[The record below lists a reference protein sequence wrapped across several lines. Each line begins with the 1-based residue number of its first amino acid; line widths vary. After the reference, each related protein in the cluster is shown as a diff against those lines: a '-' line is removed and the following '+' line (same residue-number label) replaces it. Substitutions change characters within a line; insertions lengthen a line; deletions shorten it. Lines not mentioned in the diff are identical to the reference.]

1 MKKNTTLSPYHQMFI
16 TLILSAF
23 LGYAMYQKNP
33 ASFEFFSNLFKE
45 EIQSA
50 SQNIEAQTAGS
61 TVSTS

>member
-1 MKKNTTLSPYHQMFI
+1 MFI